1 MAERYHHEVI
11 LKNSLTGAAPPPWLA
26 PFMGAAP
33 PPWLAQF
40 MHNMQAGLGEVREGL
55 EEVRNHVGI
64 RLDRLDARQENV
76 RIGRLNSR
84 ELMNNTGTTTYH
96 AKQKEVRLSVISL
109 SDTRS
114 LQPPPRLPETV
125 LHLLIPSYLWGFLLY
140 RPYHKFPRLG
150 LSLPP

>member
-1 MAERYHHEVI
+1 M
-11 LKNSLTGAAPPPWLA
+11 GAVPPPWLA

-40 MHNMQAGLGEVREGL
+40 MHDMQAGLNEVREGL
-55 EEVRNHVGI
+55 DEVRNHVGA

-84 ELMNNTGTTTYH
+84 QLMNNTGITAYH

-109 SDTRS
+109 SDTIS
-114 LQPPPRLPETV
+114 L
-125 LHLLIPSYLWGFLLY
+125 
-140 RPYHKFPRLG
+140 
-150 LSLPP
+150 